1 MTGRDREGLRAFRLD
16 QSLDQALA
24 LLQGDRGNLLG
35 LALLLVI
42 LLGLFSAAL
51 PGTFLRFSTLRAMM
65 FEIPNLGLLSLAMAI
80 PLISGGLNLAIIATA
95 NQAGLLMAW
104 ILTSEMPAHA
114 GGVTLWAWLAAAL
127 AAGFVLCT
135 VIGLAT
141 GLIITVVNVHPVL
154 VTLGTQLL
162 INGISIW
169 LTRGM
174 PISGFPAPL
183 LAVSNGTVLGIPISF
198 LLFAAVAAGVHVLLT
213 RTPLGVRIHMAGSN
227 LEATRYSGVDTRS
240 VLIRVYV
247 LSSVLCWLAAIVM
260 MAQFN
265 TAGADIADS
274 YLLIT
279 ILAAVLG
286 GIDPYGGFG
295 RVIGLVISLAIL
307 QAISTGFNQLNL
319 GTHLSLALWGVTLI
333 LVMGVKRLA
342 AVRRTRPRDT
352 KSSAARLAAAD

>member
-213 RTPLGVRIHMAGSN
+213 RTPLGVRIHMAGPILRPPAIPAS
-227 LEATRYSGVDTRS
+227 
-240 VLIRVYV
+240 IRGAS
-247 LSSVLCWLAAIVM
+247 LSASMSSQV
-260 MAQFN
+260 FS
-265 TAGADIADS
+265 AGW
-274 YLLIT
+274 
-279 ILAAVLG
+279 
-286 GIDPYGGFG
+286 P
-295 RVIGLVISLAIL
+295 
-307 QAISTGFNQLNL
+307 
-319 GTHLSLALWGVTLI
+319 
-333 LVMGVKRLA
+333 
-342 AVRRTRPRDT
+342 P
-352 KSSAARLAAAD
+352 SS